1 MCATGRQARRVGQAS
16 ERAASIPTTP
26 SRFGLTF
33 RDYTRA
39 PFEPQPLNANAS
51 NCHESRPYNCTV
63 QNRSSHPC
71 VDGLARGRWARST
84 VKGCADEWCAPC
96 TFDAVSEGEARHCM
110 CTRWPWI
117 HFAGD
122 SHMRNL
128 FDGAHARAPCLLPT
142 TQSTNAGSRHW
153 PCSLA
158 GLAAFLG
165 CPRRNT
171 SNATALYD
179 TLSECAV
186 GGARF
191 TYLFRGKMMHQRR
204 PRIGRTE
211 EDDLHNGFFEDC
223 ARAGAWPDAL
233 VFSVGSHEAL
243 AWGKGPLPDYDLV
256 RLQHDTRELLAWL
269 RDRLGLGFGFGLGM
283 EA

>member
-1 MCATGRQARRVGQAS
+1 MLRPISYRSQLLVSHRQRRRVGQAS
-16 ERAASIPTTP
+16 GEHRSIPTTP

-51 NCHESRPYNCTV
+51 NCHESRPYNCSV

-71 VDGLARGRWARST
+71 VDGLARGRWAHST

-128 FDGAHARAPCLLPT
+128 FDGAHLPASYRPPNRRMPEVDTGRALSQVSPHFSAAPAESLAMPPPCTTRSASAPSEARASPT
-142 TQSTNAGSRHW
+142 SS
-153 PCSLA
+153 
-158 GLAAFLG
+158 AA
-165 CPRRNT
+165 R
-171 SNATALYD
+171 
-179 TLSECAV
+179 
-186 GGARF
+186 
-191 TYLFRGKMMHQRR
+191 
-204 PRIGRTE
+204 
-211 EDDLHNGFFEDC
+211 
-223 ARAGAWPDAL
+223 
-233 VFSVGSHEAL
+233 
-243 AWGKGPLPDYDLV
+243 
-256 RLQHDTRELLAWL
+256 
-269 RDRLGLGFGFGLGM
+269 
-283 EA
+283 